1 MTLAR
6 DHLVVLYEVHAVDV
20 VAVPVGLREA
30 ALPQEAAADDALKV
44 ALVNQ
49 ALQLPERTTLQLRAS
64 MIPGFLK
71 R

>member
-49 ALQLPERTTLQLRAS
+49 ALQLPERTTLQLWAS
-64 MIPGFLK
+64 MISGFLK